1 MCQRLETDL
10 VRDLTHARFGFKSRF
25 FAFSPITNVILA
37 RILVLFVVVGVL
49 EILALTS

>member
-1 MCQRLETDL
+1 MRLNSKPTSYAIS
-10 VRDLTHARFGFKSRF
+10 LTRRFGFKSTF
-25 FAFSPITNVILA
+25 FAFSSITNVILA